1 MNNITKIFLT
11 LLLTVSSVNYLFSQ
25 VTQEWVS
32 RFSQITNSNDGAS
45 AIIVDSSDNI
55 YITGGSI
62 GAGTQ
67 SDYVTIKYNSNGIQQ
82 WIKIYNGSGNGADI
96 ADAIAIDKENNIYVT
111 GESMGILTGID
122 CVTIKYN
129 SSGIQQW
136 IARYSTPGNHRDA
149 SYRIALDNSGN
160 VIVAGESYNSNLSQS
175 EYCTIKYDNFGS
187 QLWVR
192 NYHAA
197 GIIFALAV
205 DNSNNIYVN
214 GSIADSPTQEDYAT
228 IRYDSFG
235 NQIWLAR
242 YDGSA
247 HMSDYTEHLVI
258 DDSANVYVSGYTTG
272 LNTGPD
278 FTTIKYNSSG
288 VRKWIAVYDG
298 PSHSSDVVRSIGIDN
313 KNNIYVTGT
322 TIGPGTGYDWV
333 TIKYNSDGVQQWI
346 TKFNNGTDDTPWD
359 LAVDIQGNVYI
370 TGESDGNG
378 TGDDY
383 ATIKYNSVGQQQ
395 WLKRYDFS
403 GVYGDVASSIAVDKS
418 GSVFVTGSSD
428 RDFLTIKYSQLT
440 GAITNLSEIQTEYKL
455 SQNYPNPFNPETVIR
470 YQLTSSSF
478 ASVVVCDVLGNEVK
492 TLLSNTKPAGN
503 YEVEF
508 NGGYLPSGIYFYSLL
523 IDGNVI
529 DTKRMILLK

>member
-1 MNNITKIFLT
+1 MNITIKIFL
-11 LLLTVSSVNYLFSQ
+11 LLLLSLSCVNSIFSQ

-45 AIIVDSSDNI
+45 AVIVDSSGNI
-55 YITGGSI
+55 YIVGGSI
-62 GAGTQ
+62 GARTQ

-82 WIKIYNGSGNGADI
+82 WIKIYDGSGNGTDI
-96 ADAIAIDKENNIYVT
+96 GDAIAIDNENNIYVT
-111 GESMGILTGID
+111 GESMGILTGND

-149 SYRIALDNSGN
+149 SYTIAIDNSGN

-175 EYCTIKYDNFGS
+175 EYCIIKYDNFGS

-205 DNSNNIYVN
+205 DNFNNIYVN

-228 IRYDSFG
+228 IKYDSFG
-235 NQIWLAR
+235 NHLWLAR

-247 HMSDYTEHLVI
+247 HMSDYTKHLVI

-288 VRKWIAVYDG
+288 VRQWVVIYDG

-313 KNNIYVTGT
+313 KNNIYVSGT

-359 LAVDIQGNVYI
+359 LAVDIQGNVYV

-378 TGDDY
+378 TNEDY
-383 ATIKYNSVGQQQ
+383 ATVKYNSFGIQQ
-395 WLKRYDFS
+395 WVKRYDYS
-403 GVYGDVASSIAVDKS
+403 GQFGDYPQAIALDNN
-418 GSVFVTGSSD
+418 GSVLVTGSSD
-428 RDFLTIKYSQLT
+428 RDYLTIKYSQLT
-440 GAITNLSEIQTEYKL
+440 GAIISESNIPTEFSLK
-455 SQNYPNPFNPETVIR
+455 QNYPNPFNPVTNLGFGISKLGFVSLKV
-470 YQLTSSSF
+470 Y
-478 ASVVVCDVLGNEVK
+478 DVLGNVIKSLVNESK
-492 TLLSNTKPAGN
+492 TPGS

-508 NGGYLPSGIYFYSLL
+508 DGSNLPSGIYFYSLL
-523 IDGNVI
+523 INGIVI
-529 DTKRMILLK
+529 DSKRMVLLK